1 MTLSDRVKTQE
12 MKMSYRPTEFAE
24 SNVLLAM
31 MNGDVERALES
42 LETMSTT
49 GVQALAAAA
58 ANTATLCEQELER
71 RWGGSNSPQE

>member
-1 MTLSDRVKTQE
+1 MT
-12 MKMSYRPTEFAE
+12 YRPTEFAE

-31 MNGDVERALES
+31 MDGDVEKALES

-49 GVQALAAAA
+49 ELQSLAAAA

-71 RWGGSNSPQE
+71 RWDGSNLPQGS